1 MLERITWESR
11 MSADVDW
18 LSRFLAVVSV
28 SGRLEIRCAYRAPW
42 IIDSELSSP
51 GEVPYHLLL
60 RGTAKVEG
68 PHGEV
73 VELHAGDA
81 VLFPHGSAH
90 VLRDG
95 SGLPPA
101 RTHER
106 QTPNVLL
113 SENEGTGERLDML
126 CGRFA
131 IATPHDRWLR
141 AYLPSTL
148 VVRTGRERGAHDA
161 DSAARHLAALVEL
174 MRAESTD
181 GRPGGHAILSA
192 LSAALFALVL
202 RVASQAD
209 APPSGLLALAAHP
222 RLAPAISA
230 MLAEPARAWTLPELA
245 ALCNMSRA
253 TFMRRFQEGLGK
265 SASELLQDI
274 RMSMAANE
282 LKNPARSTEAVAE
295 AVGYQSVAAF
305 RRVFTQSIG
314 VTPGAWRRQ
323 FRIAAEPP
331 AAHA

>member
-1 MLERITWESR
+1 

-28 SGRLEIRCAYRAPW
+28 SGKLEIRCAYRAPW
-42 IIDSELSSP
+42 IVNGEVSLP

-60 RGTAKVEG
+60 RGTAWVEG
-68 PHGEV
+68 PQGEGV
-73 VELHAGDA
+73 QLHPGDA

-106 QTPNVLL
+106 QTPNVVL
-113 SENEGTGERLDML
+113 SENEGTGEPLDML

-131 IATPHDRWLR
+131 IAAPHDRWLR
-141 AYLPSTL
+141 SYLPSTL
-148 VVRTGRERGAHDA
+148 IVRTGDA
-161 DSAARHLAALVEL
+161 TGHETDSAARHLAALVEL

-181 GRPGGHAILSA
+181 GRPGGYAILNA

-202 RVASQAD
+202 RVASQSD
-209 APPSGLLALAAHP
+209 APPPGLLALAAHP

-245 ALCNMSRA
+245 ALCSMSRA

-274 RMSMAANE
+274 RMSLAANE
-282 LKNPARSTEAVAE
+282 LKNPVRSTEAVAE

-314 VTPGAWRRQ
+314 MAPGAWRRQ
-323 FRIAAEPP
+323 FRIGSEPP
-331 AAHA
+331 AAHV

>member
-1 MLERITWESR
+1 

-42 IIDSELSSP
+42 IVNSEVSSS

-60 RGTAKVEG
+60 RGTAWVEG
-68 PHGEV
+68 PQGEA

-101 RTHER
+101 RTRER
-106 QTPNVLL
+106 QTPNVVL
-113 SENEGTGERLDML
+113 SENDGTGERLDML

-131 IATPHDRWLR
+131 IAAPHDRWLR
-141 AYLPSTL
+141 SYLPSTL
-148 VVRTGRERGAHDA
+148 VVRTGGEGNTHDA

-181 GRPGGHAILSA
+181 GRPGGYAILNA

-202 RVASQAD
+202 RVASQSD
-209 APPSGLLALAAHP
+209 APPPGLLALAAHP

-274 RMSMAANE
+274 RMSLAANE
-282 LKNPARSTEAVAE
+282 LKNPVRSTEAVAE

-305 RRVFTQSIG
+305 RRVFTQTIG
-314 VTPGAWRRQ
+314 MAPGAWRRQ
-323 FRIAAEPP
+323 FRTGAEAP

>member
-1 MLERITWESR
+1 

-28 SGRLEIRCAYRAPW
+28 SGKLEIRCAYRAPW
-42 IIDSELSSP
+42 IVSSEVSSP

-60 RGTAKVEG
+60 RGTARVEG
-68 PHGEV
+68 PQGEV
-73 VELHAGDA
+73 VELRAGDA

-106 QTPNVLL
+106 QTPNVVL

-131 IATPHDRWLR
+131 IAEPHDRWLR
-141 AYLPSTL
+141 SYLPSTL
-148 VVRTGRERGAHDA
+148 VVRTRGEGNTHDA

-181 GRPGGHAILSA
+181 GRPGGFAILNA

-202 RVASQAD
+202 RVASQSD
-209 APPSGLLALAAHP
+209 APPPGLLALAAHP

-230 MLAEPARAWTLPELA
+230 MLAEPAHAWTLPELA

-274 RMSMAANE
+274 RMSLAANE

-305 RRVFTQSIG
+305 RRVFTQAIG
-314 VTPGAWRRQ
+314 MAPGAWRRQ
-323 FRIAAEPP
+323 FRIGAEPP